1 MTKNNKQTIV
11 IKLGTSV
18 LTAGSQTL
26 NKPRLVELV
35 RQCVTLR
42 QAGHQVIVVSSGAVA
57 AGRGVL
63 QQQIGHSLAEKQML
77 AAIGQ
82 GQLIHL
88 WQSLFS
94 IYDVTVAQMLLTRA
108 DLEHRERYLTAR
120 DMLTKL
126 LEHHV
131 VPIINENDAVATS
144 EIKVG
149 DNDNLSAYVAILA
162 NADKL
167 VLLTDQHGL
176 FTADPRANPD
186 AQLIEQVTHINDEL
200 RALAGGSGTQLGT
213 GGMATK
219 LQAADI
225 AQRAGVD
232 VVIAKG
238 SEYDILPQVLT
249 QTAPSTTFLKFDAPV
264 GGRKRWLLSG
274 PKSTGKIICDNGAIN
289 AVCNQGASLLA
300 KGIVS
305 IEGQFK
311 RGELVQVFCQ
321 QGTLQAQG
329 LTSLSNQELGL
340 VIGRHSSEFAQ
351 CLGFESAE
359 EIIHRDNL
367 VLLNQHSQQEVL
379 N

>member
-1 MTKNNKQTIV
+1 MTKNNKQIIV

-26 NKPRLVELV
+26 NKPRLIELV
-35 RQCVTLR
+35 RQCVKLR
-42 QAGHQVIVVSSGAVA
+42 EAGHQIIIVSSGAVA

-63 QQQIGHSLAEKQML
+63 PQQVGHSLAEKQML

-88 WQSLFS
+88 WQSLFG
-94 IYDVTVAQMLLTRA
+94 IYDVNVAQMLLTRA

-131 VPIINENDAVATS
+131 IPIINENDAVATS

-176 FTADPRANPD
+176 FTADPRANPE
-186 AQLIEQVTHINDEL
+186 AKLIEQVTQINDEL
-200 RALAGGSGTQLGT
+200 RALAGDSGTQLGT

-238 SEYDILPQVLT
+238 SEYDIIPQVLS
-249 QTAPSTTFLKFDAPV
+249 QTAPATTFLKFDAPV

-274 PKSTGKIICDNGAIN
+274 PKSSGRIICDNGAIK
-289 AVCNQGASLLA
+289 AVCHQGASLLA
-300 KGIVS
+300 KGIVAV
-305 IEGQFK
+305 EGQFQ
-311 RGELVQVFCQ
+311 RGELIQVFCKN
-321 QGTLQAQG
+321 GKLQAQG
-329 LTSLSNQELGL
+329 LTNLDSQALSLVLGCHSN
-340 VIGRHSSEFAQ
+340 EFSQ
-351 CLGFESAE
+351 RLGFKTEE
-359 EIIHRDNL
+359 EIIHRDNMVIL
-367 VLLNQHSQQEVL
+367 T
-379 N
+379 